1 MSRKQLCTVP
11 MESDAKPVFGTGTPG
26 LLEMRRL
33 LLGDRQEYY
42 RRTLERFDEVT
53 FIKLFGNKVVLFL
66 TPAGAQAV
74 AMNLDKAL
82 ANGPAWGTFIGLG
95 FRRGILLLDF
105 DEHRLH
111 RSVMQG
117 AFSSPNLKG
126 YLQEM
131 QPMLAERV
139 VNLSAGQGRL
149 GPTLKG
155 VSLCMAMGGVVGV
168 KLPPGETD
176 PLIKGL
182 IGFLASVG
190 APVFLPNPRR

>member
-82 ANGPAWGTFIGLG
+82 ANGPAW
-95 FRRGILLLDF
+95 
-105 DEHRLH
+105 
-111 RSVMQG
+111 
-117 AFSSPNLKG
+117 
-126 YLQEM
+126 
-131 QPMLAERV
+131 
-139 VNLSAGQGRL
+139 
-149 GPTLKG
+149 
-155 VSLCMAMGGVVGV
+155 
-168 KLPPGETD
+168 
-176 PLIKGL
+176 
-182 IGFLASVG
+182 
-190 APVFLPNPRR
+190 

>member
-74 AMNLDKAL
+74 ANAR
-82 ANGPAWGTFIGLG
+82 AHWQTCSQA
-95 FRRGILLLDF
+95 
-105 DEHRLH
+105 RL
-111 RSVMQG
+111 
-117 AFSSPNLKG
+117 
-126 YLQEM
+126 
-131 QPMLAERV
+131 
-139 VNLSAGQGRL
+139 
-149 GPTLKG
+149 
-155 VSLCMAMGGVVGV
+155 
-168 KLPPGETD
+168 
-176 PLIKGL
+176 
-182 IGFLASVG
+182 
-190 APVFLPNPRR
+190 